1 MRILYHV
8 PISHMLGE
16 SAIFE
21 KAYLETLKPKKK
33 IEFFKHEEEIF
44 EEWKQINEKIKSKIK
59 KGNID
64 CSRLLIYQDG
74 WSESSCAELSLAIA
88 EKEPNMAL
96 LARLTARGAKIIA
109 TEDKKLI
116 AKQKECYLDEEILFF
131 AVKQIEKS
139 KDINFQGVILKRIS
153 NRQKAFRNKSKRIAR
168 ARDKHVAKRI
178 EQTLVENFTGILFMG
193 KLHKVVEK
201 LNSSEFEVINLLKEQ

>member
-8 PISHMLGE
+8 PISHVLGE

-21 KAYLETLKPKKK
+21 KAYLETLKPQKK

-44 EEWKQINEKIKSKIK
+44 EEWEQINEKIKSKIK

-74 WSESSCAELSLAIA
+74 WSESSCAELPLAIA
-88 EKEPNMAL
+88 EKEPNLAL
-96 LARLTARGAKIIA
+96 LAKLIAKGAKLIA

-116 AKQKECYLDEEILFF
+116 
-131 AVKQIEKS
+131 
-139 KDINFQGVILKRIS
+139 
-153 NRQKAFRNKSKRIAR
+153 
-168 ARDKHVAKRI
+168 
-178 EQTLVENFTGILFMG
+178 
-193 KLHKVVEK
+193 VVEK